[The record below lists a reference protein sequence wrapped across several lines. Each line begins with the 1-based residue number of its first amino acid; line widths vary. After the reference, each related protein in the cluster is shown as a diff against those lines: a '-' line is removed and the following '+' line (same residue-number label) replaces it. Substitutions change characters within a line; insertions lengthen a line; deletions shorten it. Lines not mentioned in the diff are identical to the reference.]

1 MEIFDVLIERKLTE
15 NLKVVAYD
23 EEEVLEFLEDYL
35 EDDEYEDVGFN
46 SRFEKNIDVTISR
59 INEIENKREEE
70 KEAEM
75 REFCKKYFKL

>member
-70 KEAEM
+70 KETEM